1 MPGAANSLS
10 LITSWELQEQKQ
22 TDLLGDLKSASCLLH
37 LAPGNLSAEGQL
49 ESKTVYWILLMP
61 INDHVLLSAV
71 RTHAH
76 KYTHKHTHTHARTN
90 FPSQI
95 EKYSGDKMRSFCK

>member
-1 MPGAANSLS
+1 LPGAANSLS

-22 TDLLGDLKSASCLLH
+22 TDLLSDVKSASCLLH
-37 LAPGNLSAEGQL
+37 LAPRNLSAEGQL
-49 ESKTVYWILLMP
+49 QSKTVHWRLFMP

-76 KYTHKHTHTHARTN
+76 KYIHTNTHTHV
-90 FPSQI
+90 PSQI
-95 EKYSGDKMRSFCK
+95 ENYFGDNIRSFSKYHQ